1 MRKGRKLVIAV
12 KCDHC
17 KTETETFVCDIEGNR
32 FCRIQYVGHPPI
44 KDCMTD
50 YYKEIKNVQ
59 KKEKE
64 KGLFSQE
71 KVGIQKE
78 EIKLTDRHTA
88 IKKLDELKQFL
99 KDKKQP
105 SSNYTPLKRI

>member
-1 MRKGRKLVIAV
+1 MRKSRKLIIAV

-17 KTETETFVCDIEGNR
+17 KTETESFVCDAQGLR
-32 FCRIQYVGHPPI
+32 FCRIQTPGYPPD
-44 KDCMTD
+44 KDCQAEHTRN
-50 YYKEIKNVQ
+50 KNVQ

-64 KGLFSQE
+64 KGLFTQE

-99 KDKKQP
+99 KDKKRP